1 MKLKEIKLNFISE
14 EVIPLFLEKPI
25 ADITVKDIA
34 QKVGLGEATIYR
46 YFSKKQNLVKAVAL
60 KLQSSVYEK
69 YFDFSAYV
77 TGYDKISA
85 FYGGYLRIFKEKR
98 ELFRFLNQFDAYC
111 ISEEFTDL
119 EAYSSGLEEF
129 KNAYISAYE
138 NGIKDGSVR
147 PVDDIDLFY
156 YSSTHSLLELCKK
169 LSSENDIV
177 LQDKTSDKIGEI
189 STLVGIFLYRIKAK

>member
-69 YFDFSAYV
+69 YFDFSAYI

-98 ELFRFLNQFDAYC
+98 ELFRFLNQYLVL
-111 ISEEFTDL
+111 TD
-119 EAYSSGLEEF
+119 GL
-129 KNAYISAYE
+129 KW
-138 NGIKDGSVR
+138 G
-147 PVDDIDLFY
+147 
-156 YSSTHSLLELCKK
+156 
-169 LSSENDIV
+169 
-177 LQDKTSDKIGEI
+177 Q
-189 STLVGIFLYRIKAK
+189 TL